1 MENEMMY
8 MPLVVTLIIGTAI
21 LTAVITTAMPYMPI
35 IWQSF
40 KTRIKHI
47 FMRKRSTH
55 DNDIFDVIQ
64 IQELNVKIDDL
75 NEQVKN
81 IAETQTMQRR
91 NRKYNLRRDVRE
103 YLMELQE
110 KK

>member
-1 MENEMMY
+1 
-8 MPLVVTLIIGTAI
+8 
-21 LTAVITTAMPYMPI
+21 
-35 IWQSF
+35 
-40 KTRIKHI
+40 
-47 FMRKRSTH
+47 MRNNNTH

-64 IQELNVKIDDL
+64 IQELNAKIDDL

-81 IAETQTMQRR
+81 IAETQSTQTR

>member
-1 MENEMMY
+1 MMY
-8 MPLVVTLIIGTAI
+8 MPLVVTLIISTAI
-21 LTAVITTAMPYMPI
+21 LSAVVTTALPYVPN
-35 IWQSF
+35 IWYAVKS
-40 KTRIKHI
+40 RIKHI

-64 IQELNVKIDDL
+64 IQELNAKIDDL

-81 IAETQTMQRR
+81 IAETQTTQRR